1 MIKIEH
7 LMKSYGEKKLFNDFN
22 LEVRKGEFVVISGSS
37 GSGKTTLINIIGG
50 LECFDSGAVVVNG
63 VDLAIKMK
71 SSESSDFYQ
80 NTIGFLFQNFAL
92 IEDKTV
98 KQNIDIVK
106 KKAMNRITPKE
117 ALEKVGLQGYDNKKV
132 YTLSGGEQQR
142 VAIARLMLKKCCI
155 ILADEPTCSLD
166 RKNSDIVIKY
176 LLNLSK
182 EENKTVLVATHDTA
196 IKELG
201 TRLIE
206 L

>member
-1 MIKIEH
+1 
-7 LMKSYGEKKLFNDFN
+7 MKSYGEKKLFNDFN

-98 KQNIDIVK
+98 KQNLDIVK

-132 YTLSGGEQQR
+132 YTLYGTVGVLPDGKCPTVFQSDRSGGR
-142 VAIARLMLKKCCI
+142 
-155 ILADEPTCSLD
+155 D
-166 RKNSDIVIKY
+166 
-176 LLNLSK
+176 
-182 EENKTVLVATHDTA
+182 
-196 IKELG
+196 
-201 TRLIE
+201 
-206 L
+206 

>member
-92 IEDKTV
+92 IE
-98 KQNIDIVK
+98 
-106 KKAMNRITPKE
+106 AFRW
-117 ALEKVGLQGYDNKKV
+117 
-132 YTLSGGEQQR
+132 
-142 VAIARLMLKKCCI
+142 
-155 ILADEPTCSLD
+155 
-166 RKNSDIVIKY
+166 
-176 LLNLSK
+176 
-182 EENKTVLVATHDTA
+182 
-196 IKELG
+196 
-201 TRLIE
+201 
-206 L
+206 